1 MYKAYYGSIAVIK
14 NQLINFDKFMNDK
27 KNNNQMLISKSIF
40 ESIEFNKVSFG
51 YSSNN
56 EVLDNISLNLKIGE
70 IVGIIGDNGS
80 GKSTLLNIMSGLLNP
95 TTGKIL
101 VDDTDLKSISDSYKK
116 KIGYVTQKIYL
127 SDDTIRN
134 NIILGQDEKNF
145 DQSRYE
151 KALNLSKLNEVLKK
165 FKEKDNT
172 VVGERGIILSGGQ
185 QQRIGIARAIYKKPH
200 ILILDEATN
209 ALDFETEK
217 KIINEITQ
225 LKNETFIVLVSH
237 NKKIFENCDRIF
249 ELKSKKLNIIK

>member
-1 MYKAYYGSIAVIK
+1 M
-14 NQLINFDKFMNDK
+14 
-27 KNNNQMLISKSIF
+27 
-40 ESIEFNKVSFG
+40 
-51 YSSNN
+51 
-56 EVLDNISLNLKIGE
+56 
-70 IVGIIGDNGS
+70 
-80 GKSTLLNIMSGLLNP
+80 
-95 TTGKIL
+95 
-101 VDDTDLKSISDSYKK
+101 
-116 KIGYVTQKIYL
+116 